1 MILEDELK
9 DQSVPLMTRLT
20 DWIANPARME
30 GCSIT
35 ETELA
40 AVFGVSR
47 TPLREAINRAHSI
60 GLIRRERSR
69 SIEIPPLS
77 TDDMVQLSRTREE
90 LEGLIARQATE
101 RLVAGEISLSRLES
115 INTQMSALATVGD
128 TGVLLGVGVDFHA
141 RLCVLSGNA
150 AASGL
155 LAQLMV
161 RLERYRQ
168 CVRSLEGRSTLI
180 VSEHQTLLEAM
191 HAGDAHGASAA
202 ARAHIARAR
211 EFYRAE
217 LFRHGLS

>member
-9 DQSVPLMTRLT
+9 DQSVPLMSRLT
-20 DWIANPARME
+20 DWIADPARID

-40 AVFGVSR
+40 GVFGVSR

-77 TDDMVQLSRTREE
+77 TADMMQLSSTREE
-90 LEGLIARQATE
+90 LEGLIARQVTE

-115 INTQMSALATVGD
+115 INTQMGALATVGD
-128 TGVLLGVGVDFHA
+128 TGVLLGVGLDFHG
-141 RLCVLSGNA
+141 RLRALSGNA
-150 AASGL
+150 VAAGL
-155 LAQLMV
+155 LEQLMV

-168 CVRSLEGRSTLI
+168 CVRSLDGRSSLI
-180 VSEHQTLLEAM
+180 VSEHDTLLDAM
-191 HAGDAHGASAA
+191 RAGDPAAASAA

-211 EFYRAE
+211 EFYRDE
-217 LFRHGLS
+217 LFRRGLP